1 MECTFFMVK
10 PDAVAAGY
18 VEEIVK
24 YLNRFDFK
32 VVNRKQKIL
41 TRKDVIFLCPM
52 HISRDF
58 FEDLVAF
65 LSSGP
70 SELFVLKRRSATKFL
85 NELVGRTDPK
95 QNKGYSLRK
104 RFGTDVRRNAVH
116 SPNSEENAIRELE
129 YFFPEGVWY

>member
-1 MECTFFMVK
+1 MKCTFFMVK

-24 YLNRFDFK
+24 YLNRFDFE

-70 SELFVLKRRSATKFL
+70 SELFILKRRSATKFL

-95 QNKGYSLRK
+95 QNKGYS
-104 RFGTDVRRNAVH
+104 
-116 SPNSEENAIRELE
+116 
-129 YFFPEGVWY
+129 